1 MAKAQKDMTDA
12 EFGRHIREMNAKYAA
27 RWNARQK
34 ILKTKIAAAKITVSD
49 AEVQAE
55 LKKAGY

>member
-12 EFGRHIREMNAKYAA
+12 EFGAHIRALNKKYTA
-27 RWNARQK
+27 RWKARQK
-34 ILKTKIAAAKITVSD
+34 ILNAKIAAAKITVSD

-55 LKKAGY
+55 LKKQG

>member
-27 RWNARQK
+27 RWNARQR
-34 ILKTKIAAAKITVSD
+34 ILKAKIAAAKITVSN

-55 LKKAGY
+55 LKKI

>member
-12 EFGRHIREMNAKYAA
+12 EFGKHIREMNAKYTA
-27 RWNARQK
+27 RWNARQR
-34 ILKTKIAAAKITVSD
+34 ILKAKIAAAKITVSD

-55 LKKAGY
+55 LKKVG

>member
-12 EFGRHIREMNAKYAA
+12 EFGRHIRELNAKYAA

-34 ILKTKIAAAKITVSD
+34 ILKAKIAAAKITVSD

-55 LKKAGY
+55 LKKQG

>member
-12 EFGRHIREMNAKYAA
+12 EFGKHIRELNAKYAA
-27 RWNARQK
+27 RWKARQK

-55 LKKAGY
+55 LKKQG

>member
-12 EFGRHIREMNAKYAA
+12 EFGKHIRELNAKYAA
-27 RWNARQK
+27 RWKARQK
-34 ILKTKIAAAKITVSD
+34 ILNAKIAAAKITVSD

-55 LKKAGY
+55 LKK

>member
-34 ILKTKIAAAKITVSD
+34 ILKAKIAAAKITVSD

-55 LKKAGY
+55 LKKQG

>member
-12 EFGRHIREMNAKYAA
+12 EFGRHIRELNAKYAA
-27 RWNARQK
+27 RWNARQR
-34 ILKTKIAAAKITVSD
+34 ILKAKIAAAKITVSD

-55 LKKAGY
+55 LKKQG

>member
-1 MAKAQKDMTDA
+1 MAKAQKEMTDA
-12 EFGRHIREMNAKYAA
+12 EFGKHIRELNAKYAA

-34 ILKTKIAAAKITVSD
+34 ILKAKIAAAKITVSD

-55 LKKAGY
+55 LKKQG

>member
-12 EFGRHIREMNAKYAA
+12 EFGKHIREMNAKYTA

-34 ILKTKIAAAKITVSD
+34 ILKAKIAAAKITVSD
-49 AEVQAE
+49 AEIQAE
-55 LKKAGY
+55 LKKVG

>member
-12 EFGRHIREMNAKYAA
+12 EFGRHIRELNAKYAA

-34 ILKTKIAAAKITVSD
+34 ILKAKIAAAKITVSD

-55 LKKAGY
+55 LKKVG

>member
-27 RWNARQK
+27 RWNARQR
-34 ILKTKIAAAKITVSD
+34 ILKAKIAAAKITVSD

-55 LKKAGY
+55 LKKVG

>member
-12 EFGRHIREMNAKYAA
+12 EYGKHIREMNAKYTA
-27 RWNARQK
+27 RWDARQR
-34 ILKTKIAAAKITVSD
+34 ILKAKIAQAKITVTD

-55 LKKAGY
+55 LKKI